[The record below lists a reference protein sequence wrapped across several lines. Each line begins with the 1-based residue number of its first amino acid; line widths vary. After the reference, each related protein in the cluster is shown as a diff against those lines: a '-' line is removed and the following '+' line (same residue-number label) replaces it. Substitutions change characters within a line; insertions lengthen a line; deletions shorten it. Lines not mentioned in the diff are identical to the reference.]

1 MERHE
6 ENKTFWYAVRTF
18 YCKEESVAKYLKK
31 HDIEYFI
38 PSIYKIIV
46 TPDGKKQK
54 KLVPAIHNLLFVKK
68 TRDEEEIKKVIDN
81 CPISVSVIKN
91 KATKL
96 YYNIPDNQMT
106 ELRAICDPNYK
117 NTLYVDSAFAEA
129 RKGDKVKVIRG
140 TFKGLTGKLTRYKN
154 RTYVVITLA
163 DLGVMIHVPKW
174 YCEKCEPDEEQTT
187 PGTAKNK

>member
-1 MERHE
+1 MERQD
-6 ENKTFWYAVRTF
+6 ENKVYWYAVRTF
-18 YCKEESVAKYLKK
+18 YCKEASVANYLEK

-38 PSIYKIIV
+38 PSIYKV
-46 TPDGKKQK
+46 TIGSDGKKQK
-54 KLVPAIHNLLFVKK
+54 QLVPAVHNLLFVKK
-68 TRDEEEIKKVIDN
+68 TRNEEEIKSVIDN

-91 KATKL
+91 SETKQ
-96 YYNIPDNQMT
+96 YYNIPDSQMI

-117 NTLYVDSAFAEA
+117 NTLYVDSSFADA

-174 YCEKCEPDEEQTT
+174 YCEKYETNETQT
-187 PGTAKNK
+187 AI